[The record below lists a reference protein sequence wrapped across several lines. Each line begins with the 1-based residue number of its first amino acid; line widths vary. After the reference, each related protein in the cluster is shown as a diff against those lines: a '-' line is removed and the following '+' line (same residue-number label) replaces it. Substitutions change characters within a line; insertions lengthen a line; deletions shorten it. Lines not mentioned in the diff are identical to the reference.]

1 MPGTWLDVQC
11 LLNKYSNNKGLPIGA
26 SLREGLGGW
35 SFVVTSFQGQMPAT
49 PEAGCISQDILAVAA
64 SKGLFPSGW
73 IGREAQEISRF
84 KRRHGDRASAK
95 QFL

>member
-1 MPGTWLDVQC
+1 
-11 LLNKYSNNKGLPIGA
+11 
-26 SLREGLGGW
+26 
-35 SFVVTSFQGQMPAT
+35 MPAT

-73 IGREAQEISRF
+73 IGREVQEISRF